1 VVRCGE
7 NSYEADYGTKE
18 VEGVLH
24 MTGPGIR
31 PIQAAGMI
39 QGGGNI
45 PGQYVFTNAAASF
58 GFQQEGPPPCKMT

>member
-1 VVRCGE
+1 LVWRGAVRCVE
-7 NSYEADYGTKE
+7 SSYEADYGTKE
-18 VEGVLH
+18 VAGVLH

-45 PGQYVFTNAAASF
+45 PGRYAFTNAAVSIVF
-58 GFQQEGPPPCKMT
+58 H